1 MWSSGDV
8 SRRQYPSPNRER
20 TERASMSQVVSTRRS
35 QSAVIK
41 EMKEPGGEGTG
52 LGDRRIA
59 GLGHLATVADWLRQA
74 WRRFK
79 AQAV

>member
-1 MWSSGDV
+1 
-8 SRRQYPSPNRER
+8 
-20 TERASMSQVVSTRRS
+20 MSQVVLNQVVSTRWS

-41 EMKEPGGEGTG
+41 KMKEPGGEGTG